1 VPDVFEA
8 LVGSLVD
15 EGGMERKRAEEWIEE
30 LKEEERYVLEV
41 Y

>member
-1 VPDVFEA
+1 
-8 LVGSLVD
+8 LV
-15 EGGMERKRAEEWIEE
+15 EEKGMERKRAEEFIEE